1 MTTEMKFRTFLSFS
15 FVGGIGFIVDAGIL
29 WVLTAHYGVDSIVA
43 RIPSFLCAV
52 TATWL
57 LNSWL
62 TFKSMIFSWSRWF
75 SYTSANGLGFLINFS
90 IYALLSTNFSLS
102 PMLSVA
108 IASIIAL
115 AVNFILSSKWVFKHT
130 R

>member
-1 MTTEMKFRTFLSFS
+1 MTTKVKFRTFLTFA
-15 FVGGIGFIVDAGIL
+15 FVGGIGFVVDAGLL
-29 WVLTAHYGVDSIVA
+29 WVLTALYGVDSIVA

-52 TATWL
+52 TATWI

-62 TFKSMIFSWSRWF
+62 TFRSMIFSWLRWL
-75 SYTSANGLGFLINFS
+75 SYASANGLGFLINFS
-90 IYALLSTNFSLS
+90 IYALLSIYFSLS

-115 AVNFILSSKWVFKHT
+115 AVNFILSSKWVFNQT